1 MPVYALVLA
10 KGGSKLRESKPA
22 DSSSMT
28 SSNHSIEAN
37 KISLK
42 ILATLLSGQMDR
54 PVLDS
59 IGMEGTF
66 DVNLEWTP
74 DSDGT
79 AGGPSVFSALTEQ
92 LGLRL
97 ESQTGPV
104 EVILV
109 DHAEKVPTEN

>member
-1 MPVYALVLA
+1 
-10 KGGSKLRESKPA
+10 
-22 DSSSMT
+22 MT
-28 SSNHSIEAN
+28 STPHSVTAN
-37 KISLK
+37 KITLK
-42 ILATLLSGQMDR
+42 ILATLLAGQMDR

-59 IGMEGTF
+59 TGIGGTF
-66 DVNLEWTP
+66 DVSLEWTP
-74 DSDGT
+74 DGDVS

-104 EVILV
+104 EIILV